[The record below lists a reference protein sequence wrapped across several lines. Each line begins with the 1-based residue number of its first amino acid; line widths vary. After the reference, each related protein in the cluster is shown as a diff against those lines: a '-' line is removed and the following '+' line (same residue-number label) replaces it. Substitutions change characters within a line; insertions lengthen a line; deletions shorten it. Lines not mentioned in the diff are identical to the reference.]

1 MAGMEWTVEKR
12 HVFNIRAASMSL
24 GGPGAI
30 EWTSSE
36 EESVNRMG
44 NEMMREGVALFIAA
58 GNSAF
63 SAQIGTPGSAEDVI
77 TAVSY
82 THLTLPTTPYV

>member
-1 MAGMEWTVEKR
+1 MEWTVEKK
-12 HVFNIRAASMSL
+12 HDFNIRAASMSL

-44 NEMMREGVALFIAA
+44 NEMMRSGYCIIYC
-58 GNSAF
+58 SRK
-63 SAQIGTPGSAEDVI
+63 
-77 TAVSY
+77 
-82 THLTLPTTPYV
+82 

>member
-1 MAGMEWTVEKR
+1 MKVVQVPSTVMRGMEWTVEKK
-12 HVFNIRAASMSL
+12 HDFNIRAASMSL

-44 NEMMREGVALFIAA
+44 NEMMRSGIALFIAA
-58 GNSAF
+58 GNNGVGF
-63 SAQIGTPGSAEDVI
+63 QIGTRVR
-77 TAVSY
+77 
-82 THLTLPTTPYV
+82 LKM